1 MVGGTTAS
9 DLATCELE
17 VMKQKSKSNNKPKSN
32 PKGKGFLIKGEGDGV
47 WAARWKAFPAGC
59 ISALR
64 EGLDT
69 AGVVIDRMT
78 RSGRNCVAFI
88 TASFPWLASST
99 FHSCCTSSKLIS
111 P

>member
-78 RSGRNCVAFI
+78 RA
-88 TASFPWLASST
+88 
-99 FHSCCTSSKLIS
+99 
-111 P
+111 